1 MSEKKA
7 YTQAFSTGKYD
18 KASGLLGKYDN
29 VRRFWEDQIT
39 GIFLR
44 PALNNLVD
52 KKVRQFE
59 RIRILDL
66 GCGSGDGYD
75 LLMDV
80 TTKDPGI
87 FEFITSAITQDMLKE
102 YVGVDIN
109 SGLLQQAEG
118 YYGCLPKLRFVR
130 ADLSDGLPP
139 DIKEEPPFDIYFSS
153 YGTLSHFHDD
163 QCAKLIADICQHAP
177 EGAVFMGDWLG
188 RYSYE
193 WQDLWHH
200 PPNEEYF
207 MDYRISYI
215 YPEEQ
220 QDQIEINSFPLR
232 LITRDEVLKIVEEA
246 IKISGI
252 KIKPLLFFDRSI
264 SIGRHLETGDYNS
277 NAPKLRKPVN
287 SLFEGYTRTDLE
299 NLLVD
304 YVPRRGFEHLN
315 QFFEMF
321 FMCCNTLVKYTISLL
336 SHYNTE
342 EEKFEEVTEILPYY
356 PEPLKVVMKI
366 MKRVVEGIG
375 WVPHG
380 DVRANIIEPHL
391 GYSLRKLETDLQ
403 PGTGVGHGLV
413 GIFEIQK

>member
-1 MSEKKA
+1 
-7 YTQAFSTGKYD
+7 
-18 KASGLLGKYDN
+18 
-29 VRRFWEDQIT
+29 
-39 GIFLR
+39 
-44 PALNNLVD
+44 
-52 KKVRQFE
+52 
-59 RIRILDL
+59 
-66 GCGSGDGYD
+66 
-75 LLMDV
+75 MDV

-87 FEFITSAITQDMLKE
+87 FEYITSAVTQDMLQE

-109 SGLLQQAEG
+109 GDLIQQAED
-118 YYGCLPKLRFVR
+118 YYGCIPKLRFEF
-130 ADLSDGLPP
+130 ADLSDGLPFE
-139 DIKEEPPFDIYFSS
+139 IKEEPPFDIYFSS
-153 YGTLSHFHDD
+153 YGTLSHFHDE
-163 QCAKLIADICQHAP
+163 QCAKLIADICSHAP
-177 EGAVFMGDWLG
+177 DGAIFMGDWLG

-200 PPNEEYF
+200 PPDEEYF

-220 QDQIEINSFPLR
+220 RDEVEIKSFPLR
-232 LITRDEVLKIVEEA
+232 LITRDEVMKIIDAAV
-246 IKISGI
+246 KISGV

-264 SIGRHLETGDYNS
+264 VIGRHLETRDYNA
-277 NAPKLRKPVN
+277 NAPKLRTPIN

-299 NLLVD
+299 SLLVD
-304 YVPRRGFEHLN
+304 YVPRRGFDHLN

-321 FMCCNTLVKYTISLL
+321 FMCCNTLVKYTINLL

-342 EEKFEEVTEILPYY
+342 AEEFEEATEVLPYY